1 VLKISKGKGFIVGF
15 TATPFKLQSTKVP
28 KFLKSLEFNMHNS
41 KLEDPMRVANVSDM
55 FFEEFLEDSSRY
67 DSPKTVYIGK
77 DPDILKQIPNE
88 TENKEKEIY
97 LDEAKT
103 EVLANFDILESRHI
117 HRNLAALM
125 CGFDYHV
132 KKKGLN
138 LLIVSPFIRKIEAT

>member
-1 VLKISKGKGFIVGF
+1 
-15 TATPFKLQSTKVP
+15 
-28 KFLKSLEFNMHNS
+28 MHNS